1 MGAVNDKIK
10 NVIRNW
16 LEIQP
21 SVGDTITIQ
30 ETNTFEGNC
39 FRNLLWY
46 RGDASELH
54 QYYTQTDDLMGNA
67 KFWASVSTNGIN
79 FRKIHTGLPAM
90 IVDMLADIIVDSFNK
105 ITIDGN
111 EQAQKDWE
119 EIAKE
124 NDFKETLKQAI
135 IDVFVQCDGAF
146 KISYDTELSKYPI
159 IEFYS
164 GQDVEYEYTR
174 GKITSISFKNRYSEE
189 HGNYTLFEKYSKK
202 GVKYE
207 LYKNDKLCDDYKML
221 DKTKDLKEPSDTNFM
236 MAIPV
241 MFNKSKK
248 FKGRGQSILEK
259 KLDAFDSFDEVWSQ
273 WVDAV
278 RDNKTITYIPEDL
291 IPIDSNGNM
300 LEPNTFDRRYAKIG
314 SSSSE
319 TESDKITRENSNFD
333 YEGMLQ
339 SYITALDLCLQGL
352 ISPSTL
358 GIDVKKLDN
367 ADAQREKEK
376 ATQYTRGKVIDVLE
390 KVIPKLVINCLK
402 CFDLAQEKTAGE
414 YQVSVDFKEYA
425 NPSFEAIVETVSKAR
440 PGQNIMSIER
450 TVDTMYGDSLTEDE
464 KETEVRR
471 LKEEAGI
478 IQREEPSTMSN
489 IVE

>member
-1 MGAVNDKIK
+1 MGTVNDKIK
-10 NVIRNW
+10 NIIRNW

-67 KFWASVSTNGIN
+67 KFWAAISTTGIN

-90 IVDMLADIIVDSFNK
+90 IIDMLADIIVDSFNK
-105 ITIDGN
+105 IEVKGN
-111 EQAQKDWE
+111 NEAQTNWE

-146 KISYDTELSKYPI
+146 KISYDTDISKYPI

-164 GQDVEYEYTR
+164 GQDVDFEYTR
-174 GKITSISFKNRYSEE
+174 GRITGVNFKNKYPKKDAC
-189 HGNYTLFEKYSKK
+189 YTLFEKYSKD
-202 GVKYE
+202 GIKYE
-207 LYKNDKLCDDYKML
+207 LYKNDHLMQDYKSISE
-221 DKTKDLKEPSDTNFM
+221 TAELKEPKDTKFM
-236 MAIPV
+236 MAVPM

-248 FKGRGQSILEK
+248 YKGRGQSIIEK
-259 KLDAFDSFDEVWSQ
+259 KLDAFDSFDEVWSK
-273 WVDAV
+273 WIDAL
-278 RDNKTITYIPEDL
+278 RDNRTITYIPEDL
-291 IPIDSNGNM
+291 IPTNNNGE
-300 LEPNTFDRRYAKIG
+300 LIKPNTFDNRYAKVG
-314 SSSSE
+314 STSSE
-319 TESDKITRENSNFD
+319 TESSKITREKGDFD

-390 KVIPKLVINCLK
+390 KVIPKLVTICLK
-402 CFDLAQEKTAGE
+402 TYDLAQEKTAGE
-414 YQVSVDFKEYA
+414 YEAIVDFKEYA
-425 NPSFEAIVETVSKAR
+425 NPSFEATVETVSKAR
-440 PGQNIMSIER
+440 PGQNVMSIEK
-450 TVDTMYGDSLTEDE
+450 TVDTMYGDSLTKEE
-464 KETEVRR
+464 KEEEVKR

-478 IQREEPSTMSN
+478 IEKEEPN
-489 IVE
+489 IMGTLK

>member
-1 MGAVNDKIK
+1 MGTVNDKIK

-67 KFWASVSTNGIN
+67 KFWAAISTTGIN

-105 ITIDGN
+105 IEVKGN
-111 EQAQKDWE
+111 NEAQTNWE

-146 KISYDTELSKYPI
+146 KISYDTDISKYPI

-164 GQDVEYEYTR
+164 GQDVDFEYTR
-174 GKITSISFKNRYSEE
+174 GRITGVNFKNKYPKKDVC
-189 HGNYTLFEKYSKK
+189 YTLFEKYSKD
-202 GVKYE
+202 GIKYE
-207 LYKNDKLCDDYKML
+207 LYKNDQLMKDYKAIPE
-221 DKTKDLKEPSDTNFM
+221 TAELKEPKDTKFM
-236 MAIPV
+236 MAVPM

-248 FKGRGQSILEK
+248 YKGRGQSILEK
-259 KLDAFDSFDEVWSQ
+259 KLDAFDSFDEVWSK
-273 WVDAV
+273 WIDAL
-278 RDNKTITYIPEDL
+278 RDNRTITYIPEDL
-291 IPIDSNGNM
+291 IPTNDNGE
-300 LEPNTFDRRYAKIG
+300 LLKPNTFDNRYAKVG
-314 SSSSE
+314 STTSE
-319 TESDKITRENSNFD
+319 TESSKITREKGDFD

-390 KVIPKLVINCLK
+390 KVIPKLVEICLK
-402 CFDLAQEKTAGE
+402 TYDKAQEKTAGE
-414 YQVSVDFKEYA
+414 YEAIVDFKEYA
-425 NPSFEAIVETVSKAR
+425 NPSFEATVETVSKAR
-440 PGQNIMSIER
+440 PGQNVMSIEKS
-450 TVDTMYGDSLTEDE
+450 VDTMYGDSLTKEE
-464 KETEVRR
+464 KEQEVKR

-478 IQREEPSTMSN
+478 IEKEEPN
-489 IVE
+489 IIEPLE

>member
-1 MGAVNDKIK
+1 MGTVNDKIK

-67 KFWASVSTNGIN
+67 KFWAAQSTNGIN

-105 ITIDGN
+105 IEVKGN
-111 EQAQKDWE
+111 NEAQTNWE

-146 KISYDTELSKYPI
+146 KISYDTDVSKYPI

-164 GQDVEYEYTR
+164 GQDVDYEYTR
-174 GKITSISFKNRYSEE
+174 GRITGINFKNKYPKKDVC
-189 HGNYTLFEKYSKK
+189 YTLFEKYSKD
-202 GVKYE
+202 GIKYE
-207 LYKNDKLCDDYKML
+207 LYKNDQPMKDYNSIPE
-221 DKTKDLKEPSDTNFM
+221 TTDLKEPTDTKFM
-236 MAIPV
+236 MAVPM

-248 FKGRGQSILEK
+248 YRGRGQSILEK
-259 KLDAFDSFDEVWSQ
+259 KLDAFDSFDEVWSK
-273 WVDAV
+273 WIDAL
-278 RDNKTITYIPEDL
+278 RDNRTITYIPEDL
-291 IPIDSNGNM
+291 IPTNENGD
-300 LEPNTFDRRYAKIG
+300 LLKPNTFDNRYAKVG
-314 SSSSE
+314 STTSE
-319 TESDKITRENSNFD
+319 TESSKITREKGDFD

-376 ATQYTRGKVIDVLE
+376 ATQYTRGKVINVLE
-390 KVIPKLVINCLK
+390 KVIPKLVTICLK
-402 CFDLAQEKTAGE
+402 TYDLAQEKTAGE
-414 YQVSVDFKEYA
+414 YEAIVDFKEYA
-425 NPSFEAIVETVSKAR
+425 NPSFEATVETVSKAR
-440 PGQNIMSIER
+440 PGQNVMSIEKS
-450 TVDTMYGDSLTEDE
+450 VDTMYGDSLTKEE
-464 KETEVRR
+464 KEQEVKR

-478 IQREEPSTMSN
+478 IEKEEPN
-489 IVE
+489 IIEPLE

>member
-1 MGAVNDKIK
+1 MGTVNDKIK

-67 KFWASVSTNGIN
+67 KFWAAQSTTGIN

-105 ITIDGN
+105 IEVKGN
-111 EQAQKDWE
+111 NEAQTNWE

-146 KISYDTELSKYPI
+146 KISYDTDISKYPI

-164 GQDVEYEYTR
+164 GQDVDYEYTR
-174 GKITSISFKNRYSEE
+174 GRITGINFKNKYSKKDAC
-189 HGNYTLFEKYSKK
+189 YTLFEKYSKD
-202 GVKYE
+202 GIKYE
-207 LYKNDKLCDDYKML
+207 LYKNDKLMKDYNSIPE
-221 DKTKDLKEPSDTNFM
+221 TADLKEPTDTKFM
-236 MAIPV
+236 MAVPM

-248 FKGRGQSILEK
+248 YKGRGQSIIEK
-259 KLDAFDSFDEVWSQ
+259 KLDAFDSFDEVWSK
-273 WVDAV
+273 WIDAL
-278 RDNKTITYIPEDL
+278 RDNRTITYIPEDL
-291 IPIDSNGNM
+291 IPTNENGD
-300 LEPNTFDRRYAKIG
+300 LLKPNTFDNRYAKVG
-314 SSSSE
+314 STTSE
-319 TESDKITRENSNFD
+319 TESSKITREKGDFD

-376 ATQYTRGKVIDVLE
+376 ATQYTRGKVLDVLE
-390 KVIPKLVINCLK
+390 KVIPKLVCACLMAYDK
-402 CFDLAQEKTAGE
+402 AQNKTAGKYE
-414 YQVSVDFKEYA
+414 ATADFKEYA
-425 NPSFEAIVETVSKAR
+425 NPSFEATVETVSKAR
-440 PGQNIMSIER
+440 PNQNIMSVEKA
-450 TVDTMYGDSLTEDE
+450 VDTMYGDSLTKEE
-464 KETEVRR
+464 KEEEVKR
-471 LKEEAGI
+471 LKEEQGI
-478 IQREEPSTMSN
+478 ISKEEPSLF
-489 IVE
+489 

>member
-1 MGAVNDKIK
+1 MGTVNDKIK

-67 KFWASVSTNGIN
+67 KFWAAQSTTGIN
-79 FRKIHTGLPAM
+79 IRKIHTGLPAM

-105 ITIDGN
+105 IEVKGN
-111 EQAQKDWE
+111 NQAQENWE

-146 KISYDTELSKYPI
+146 KISYDTDISKYPI

-164 GQDVEYEYTR
+164 GQDVDFEYTR
-174 GKITSISFKNRYSEE
+174 GRITGVNFKNKYSKKDAC
-189 HGNYTLFEKYSKK
+189 YTLFEKYSKN
-202 GVKYE
+202 GIKYE
-207 LYKNDKLCDDYKML
+207 LYKNDKLMEDYKSIPE
-221 DKTKDLKEPSDTNFM
+221 TADLKEPTDTNFM
-236 MAIPV
+236 MAVPM

-248 FKGRGQSILEK
+248 YKGRGQSILEK
-259 KLDAFDSFDEVWSQ
+259 KLDAFDSFDEVWSK
-273 WVDAV
+273 WIDAL
-278 RDNKTITYIPEDL
+278 RDNRTITYIPEDL
-291 IPIDSNGNM
+291 IPTNENGD
-300 LEPNTFDRRYAKIG
+300 LLKPNTFDNRYAKVG
-314 SSSSE
+314 STTSE
-319 TESDKITRENSNFD
+319 TESSKITREKGDFD

-390 KVIPKLVINCLK
+390 KVIPKLVEICLK
-402 CFDLAQEKTAGE
+402 TYDKAQEKTAGE
-414 YQVSVDFKEYA
+414 YEAIVDFKEYA
-425 NPSFEAIVETVSKAR
+425 NPSFEATVETVSKAR
-440 PGQNIMSIER
+440 PGQNVMSIEK
-450 TVDTMYGDSLTEDE
+450 TVDTMYGDSLTKEE
-464 KETEVRR
+464 KEEEVKR

-478 IQREEPSTMSN
+478 IEKEESN
-489 IVE
+489 IMETLE

>member
-1 MGAVNDKIK
+1 MGTVNDKIK
-10 NVIRNW
+10 KVIRNW

-67 KFWASVSTNGIN
+67 KFWSAQSTTGIN
-79 FRKIHTGLPAM
+79 FRKIHTGLPSM

-105 ITIDGN
+105 IEVKEDN
-111 EQAQKDWE
+111 KAQKNWE
-119 EIAKE
+119 EISKE

-146 KISYDTELSKYPI
+146 KISYDTDISKYPI

-164 GQDVEYEYTR
+164 GQNVDFEYTR
-174 GKITSISFKNRYSEE
+174 GRITGINFKNKYPKKDAC
-189 HGNYTLFEKYSKK
+189 YTLFEKYYKN
-202 GVKYE
+202 GIKYE
-207 LYKNDKLCDDYKML
+207 LYKNDQLMQDYKAIPE
-221 DKTKDLKEPSDTNFM
+221 TADLKEPQDTNFM
-236 MAIPV
+236 MAIPM

-248 FKGRGQSILEK
+248 YKGRGQSILEK
-259 KLDAFDSFDEVWSQ
+259 KLDAFDSFDEVWSK
-273 WVDAV
+273 WIDSL
-278 RDNKTITYIPEDL
+278 RDNRTITYIPEDL
-291 IPIDSNGNM
+291 IPTDVNGN
-300 LEPNTFDRRYAKIG
+300 LLKPNTFDNRYTKAG
-314 SSSSE
+314 STTSE
-319 TESDKITRENSNFD
+319 TESSKIIREKGDFD

-367 ADAQREKEK
+367 AEAQREKEK

-390 KVIPKLVINCLK
+390 KIISKLVEICLK
-402 CFDLAQEKTAGE
+402 TYDLAQRKTAGE
-414 YQVSVDFKEYA
+414 YEVIVDFKEYA
-425 NPSFEAIVETVSKAR
+425 NPSFEATVETVSKAR
-440 PGQNIMSIER
+440 PGQNVMSIEK
-450 TVDTMYGDSLTEDE
+450 TIDTMYGDSLTKEE
-464 KETEVRR
+464 KKEEVKR
-471 LKEEAGI
+471 LKEESGI
-478 IQREEPSTMSN
+478 IEKEEPNIMSPL
-489 IVE
+489 E

>member
-1 MGAVNDKIK
+1 MGTVNDKIK

-67 KFWASVSTNGIN
+67 KFWAAQSTTGIN
-79 FRKIHTGLPAM
+79 IRKIHTGLPAM

-105 ITIDGN
+105 IEVKGN
-111 EQAQKDWE
+111 NEAQTNWE
-119 EIAKE
+119 EIVKE

-146 KISYDTELSKYPI
+146 KISYDTDISKYPI

-164 GQDVEYEYTR
+164 GQDVDFEYTR
-174 GKITSISFKNRYSEE
+174 GRITGVNFKNKYPKKDVC
-189 HGNYTLFEKYSKK
+189 YTLFEKYSKD
-202 GVKYE
+202 GIKYE
-207 LYKNDKLCDDYKML
+207 LYKNDHLMQDYKAIPE
-221 DKTKDLKEPSDTNFM
+221 TAELKEPKDTKFM
-236 MAIPV
+236 MAVPM

-248 FKGRGQSILEK
+248 YKGRGQSILEK
-259 KLDAFDSFDEVWSQ
+259 KLDAFDSFDEVWSK
-273 WVDAV
+273 WIDAL
-278 RDNKTITYIPEDL
+278 RDNRTITYIPEDL
-291 IPIDSNGNM
+291 IPTNSNGE
-300 LEPNTFDRRYAKIG
+300 LIKPNTFDNRYAKVG
-314 SSSSE
+314 STTSK
-319 TESDKITRENSNFD
+319 TESSKITREKGDFD

-390 KVIPKLVINCLK
+390 KVIPKLVTICLK
-402 CFDLAQEKTAGE
+402 AYDLAQEKTAGE
-414 YQVSVDFKEYA
+414 YEAIVDFKEYA
-425 NPSFEAIVETVSKAR
+425 NPSFEATVETVSKAR
-440 PGQNIMSIER
+440 PGQNVMSIEK
-450 TVDTMYGDSLTEDE
+450 TVDTMYGDSLTKEE
-464 KETEVRR
+464 KEEEVKR

-478 IQREEPSTMSN
+478 IQKEEPN
-489 IVE
+489 IMEPLE

>member
-1 MGAVNDKIK
+1 MGTVNDKIK

-67 KFWASVSTNGIN
+67 KFWAAQSTTGIN
-79 FRKIHTGLPAM
+79 IRKIHTGLPAM

-105 ITIDGN
+105 IEVKGN
-111 EQAQKDWE
+111 NEAQTNWE

-146 KISYDTELSKYPI
+146 KISYDTDISKYPI

-164 GQDVEYEYTR
+164 GQDVDYEYTR
-174 GKITSISFKNRYSEE
+174 GRITGINFKNKYPKKDTC
-189 HGNYTLFEKYSKK
+189 YTLFEKYSKD
-202 GVKYE
+202 GIKYE
-207 LYKNDKLCDDYKML
+207 LYKNDQLMKDYNSIPE
-221 DKTKDLKEPSDTNFM
+221 TADLKEPTDTKFM
-236 MAIPV
+236 MAVPM

-248 FKGRGQSILEK
+248 YKGRGQSIIEK
-259 KLDAFDSFDEVWSQ
+259 KLDAFDSFDEVWSK
-273 WVDAV
+273 WIDAL
-278 RDNKTITYIPEDL
+278 RDNRTITYIPEDL
-291 IPIDSNGNM
+291 IPTNENGD
-300 LEPNTFDRRYAKIG
+300 LLKPNTFDNRYAKVG
-314 SSSSE
+314 STTSE
-319 TESDKITRENSNFD
+319 TESSKITREKGDFD

-390 KVIPKLVINCLK
+390 KVIPKLVCACLMAYDK
-402 CFDLAQEKTAGE
+402 AQNKTAGKYE
-414 YQVSVDFKEYA
+414 ATVDFKEYA
-425 NPSFEAIVETVSKAR
+425 NPSFEATVETVSKAR
-440 PGQNIMSIER
+440 PGQNVMSIEK
-450 TVDTMYGDSLTEDE
+450 TVDTMYGDSLTKEE
-464 KETEVRR
+464 KEEEVKR
-471 LKEEAGI
+471 LKEEQGI
-478 IQREEPSTMSN
+478 IEKDEPT
-489 IVE
+489 IV

>member
-1 MGAVNDKIK
+1 MGKLNDKLK
-10 NVIRNW
+10 DVVRNW
-16 LEIQP
+16 LNIVP
-21 SVGDTITIQ
+21 APGDTITIQ

-54 QYYTQTDDLMGNA
+54 QYYTQTDDMMGNA
-67 KFWASVSTNGIN
+67 KFWASDTTNDLKM
-79 FRKIHTGLPAM
+79 RKIHTGLPAM

-105 ITIDGN
+105 ITIKGN
-111 EQAQKDWE
+111 NNAQENWE
-119 EIAKE
+119 DIAKD
-124 NDFKETLKQAI
+124 NDFKETMKQAI
-135 IDVFVQCDGAF
+135 IDVFVECDGAF
-146 KISYDTELSKYPI
+146 KISYDTDISKYPI
-159 IEFYS
+159 IEFYA
-164 GQDVEYEYTR
+164 GTKVEYERTR
-174 GKITSISFKNRYSEE
+174 GRITTIIFNNVYEKDDATYILKERYSKD
-189 HGNYTLFEKYSKK
+189 GI
-202 GVKYE
+202 KYE
-207 LYKNDKLCDDYKML
+207 LYKNGELRDNYKEIPE
-221 DKTKDLKEPSDTNFM
+221 TAELKEPKDVNFN
-236 MAIPV
+236 MAIPM

-248 FKGRGQSILEK
+248 YKGRGQSILEK

-273 WVDAV
+273 WVDAI
-278 RDNKTITYIPEDL
+278 RDNRTITYIPEDL
-291 IPIDSNGNM
+291 IPTDSNGNM

-319 TESDKITRENSNFD
+319 TESDKITRENSDFD

-390 KVIPKLVINCLK
+390 KVIPKLAVTCLK
-402 CFDLAQEKTAGE
+402 CYDLAQRKTAGE
-414 YQVSVDFKEYA
+414 YEASVDFKEYA

-440 PGQNIMSIER
+440 PGQNVMSIEMS
-450 TVDTMYGDSLTEDE
+450 VDTMYGDSKTKEE
-464 KETEVRR
+464 KETEVKR
-471 LKEEAGI
+471 LKEESGI
-478 IQREEPSTMSN
+478 IQKEKPNIMSL
-489 IVE
+489 IE

>member
-1 MGAVNDKIK
+1 MGTVNDKIK

-54 QYYTQTDDLMGNA
+54 KYYTQTDDLMGNA
-67 KFWASVSTNGIN
+67 KFWAAQSTTGIN
-79 FRKIHTGLPAM
+79 IRKIHTGLPSM

-105 ITIDGN
+105 IEVKGN
-111 EQAQKDWE
+111 NEAQTNWE

-146 KISYDTELSKYPI
+146 KISYDTDISKYPI

-164 GQDVEYEYTR
+164 GQDVDYEYTR
-174 GKITSISFKNRYSEE
+174 GRITGINFKNKYPKKDVC
-189 HGNYTLFEKYSKK
+189 YTLFEKYSKD
-202 GVKYE
+202 GIKYE
-207 LYKNDKLCDDYKML
+207 LYKNNQLMKDYNSIPE
-221 DKTKDLKEPSDTNFM
+221 TADLKEPTDTKFM
-236 MAIPV
+236 MAVPM

-248 FKGRGQSILEK
+248 YKGRGQSILEK
-259 KLDAFDSFDEVWSQ
+259 KLDAFDSFDEVWSK
-273 WVDAV
+273 WIDAL
-278 RDNKTITYIPEDL
+278 RDNRTITYIPEDL
-291 IPIDSNGNM
+291 IPTNENGD
-300 LEPNTFDRRYAKIG
+300 LLKPNTFDNRYAKVG
-314 SSSSE
+314 STTSE
-319 TESDKITRENSNFD
+319 TESSKITREKGDFD

-390 KVIPKLVINCLK
+390 KVIPKLVCACLMAYDK
-402 CFDLAQEKTAGE
+402 AQNKTAGKYE
-414 YQVSVDFKEYA
+414 ATVDFKEYA
-425 NPSFEAIVETVSKAR
+425 NPSFEATVETVSKAR
-440 PGQNIMSIER
+440 PGQNVMSIEK
-450 TVDTMYGDSLTEDE
+450 TVDTMYGDSLTKEE
-464 KETEVRR
+464 KEEEVKR
-471 LKEEAGI
+471 LKEEQGI
-478 IQREEPSTMSN
+478 IEKDEPT
-489 IVE
+489 IV